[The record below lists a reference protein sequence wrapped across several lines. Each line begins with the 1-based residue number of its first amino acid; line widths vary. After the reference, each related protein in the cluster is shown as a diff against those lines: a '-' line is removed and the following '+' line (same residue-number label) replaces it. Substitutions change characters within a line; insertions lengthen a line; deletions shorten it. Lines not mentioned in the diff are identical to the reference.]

1 MRNKEINL
9 DTPLYRV
16 VCALC
21 LDYDRRAEALK
32 EKEGDMHTLL
42 TYRYLNETI
51 DRSIAEV
58 CEEAIC
64 EEMRRD
70 IGNYIGVSRTKLYY
84 ISNKTYKTRK
94 RMSIEAIAR
103 NLHLIGELTI

>member
-1 MRNKEINL
+1 MKNIN
-9 DTPLYRV
+9 TPIYQI

-21 LDYDRRAEALK
+21 CDYDRRAEALK
-32 EKEGDMHTLL
+32 EKEGNMHTLL

-58 CEEAIC
+58 CEETIR
-64 EEMRRD
+64 EEMRND
-70 IGNYIGVSRTKLYY
+70 IGNHIGIKRTKIYF
-84 ISNKTYKTRK
+84 ISDGTYKVRK
-94 RMSIEAIAR
+94 RKSIEAIAR

>member
-1 MRNKEINL
+1 MKNIC
-9 DTPLYRV
+9 TP
-16 VCALC
+16 VCRIVRYLC
-21 LDYDRRAEALK
+21 LDYERRAKALADRK
-32 EKEGDMHTLL
+32 ENENTLL

-70 IGNYIGVSRTKLYY
+70 IGNGAGVLQTNLTF
-84 ISNKTYKTRK
+84 ISEGTYKKRK
-94 RMSIEAIAR
+94 RKSVEAIAR
-103 NLHLIGELTI
+103 NLHLI

>member
-1 MRNKEINL
+1 MKNIN
-9 DTPLYRV
+9 TPIYQI

-21 LDYDRRAEALK
+21 CDYDRRAEALK
-32 EKEGDMHTLL
+32 EKEGNMHTLL

-70 IGNYIGVSRTKLYY
+70 IGNGAGVLQTNLTF
-84 ISNKTYKTRK
+84 ISEGTYKKRK
-94 RMSIEAIAR
+94 RKSVEAIAR
-103 NLHLIGELTI
+103 NLHLI